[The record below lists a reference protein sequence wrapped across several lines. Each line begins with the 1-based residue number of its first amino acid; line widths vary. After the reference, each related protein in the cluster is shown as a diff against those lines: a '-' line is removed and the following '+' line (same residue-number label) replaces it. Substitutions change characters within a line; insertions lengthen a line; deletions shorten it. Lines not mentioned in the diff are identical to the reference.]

1 MDEYDVVVCGT
12 DLIQSI
18 LSSALSRAGK
28 RVLHCDGN
36 EWYGGFDAVLS
47 GGSTLDSFI
56 EGCEQSTGAKAAGGL
71 NFEINENENGDKYF
85 IDSMLLR
92 LLPRGEHGC
101 LRLHSQTFKVAPKE
115 SDVTENVTADAPS
128 QTQSIP
134 ERVNNKN
141 EEEKFT
147 EEMTNDEGCTAENG
161 SMKNDL
167 SPANETTFTN
177 LSSVSLEHGF
187 CFDLTPSLLYA
198 SGDAVECLIKSGVS
212 DYLEFKSLR
221 GLYLITEDEK
231 SSATRVERRKRSTVV
246 NNTISSDRKKM
257 TSYRVPCSKGDV
269 FRSKLLS
276 PVDKR
281 RLMKLLQLISDYG
294 MATQMESDQSSN
306 NASDDGSDVAPTLD
320 GTTQTGDDYDDLKA
334 SPDGVSGEDAI
345 TSINERY
352 LHRGRALSRP
362 QNKATPSSSEMDSL
376 MRCIRENVSFS
387 DFLTKVIKLPERL
400 STIVIYSMA
409 LATFDSWE
417 PSKIGED
424 SDSMSIISQYSTKD
438 GLDDLVRHLAALG
451 RFGDTA
457 FLIPMY
463 GSGELS
469 QAFCRS
475 GAVYGSTYML
485 RRSPLAV
492 TFDEGGHVKGVLLSG
507 EGHIGGRD
515 DLDTDDVSDREVPCK
530 HVVVPSTMLASQSS
544 SKARTY
550 RRISVL
556 QGKLVLDEDQNK
568 DAADSEQ
575 RYALIVPPG
584 TCGLGNKSAI
594 HGIAVDDSAFVAPSG
609 KNYTLLHLTTSN
621 QEGNSL
627 PDDMFVNVLSETVK
641 YLIANQ
647 GDDAPCFERDH
658 ISFSYSTYGSNFCE
672 RKATASDQPFGLHTC
687 HRDIQSLTC
696 DSSFREAHRIFR
708 DICPDSDFLA
718 IAKKVEDTIVYRNEN
733 DSDDEKIVL
742 ESACTMIQRQTMEK
756 SQVEN
761 LDYVD
766 SGHAS

>member
-56 EGCEQSTGAKAAGGL
+56 EGCEREQFSGASASGGR
-71 NFEINENENGDKYF
+71 NFSIDENENGHKPV
-85 IDSMLLR
+85 IDSLLLR
-92 LLPRGEHGC
+92 LLPRGKQGS
-101 LRLHSQTFKVAPKE
+101 LRLHSQTFKVAP
-115 SDVTENVTADAPS
+115 ENVTFVGPS

-134 ERVNNKN
+134 EIVKN
-141 EEEKFT
+141 EDENVT
-147 EEMTNDEGCTAENG
+147 EEISNDESCIAGNG
-161 SMKNDL
+161 GMKNEL
-167 SPANETTFTN
+167 SPTNETTFTN
-177 LSSVSLEHGF
+177 LSSAHSLEHGF

-212 DYLEFKSLR
+212 DYLEFKSLE
-221 GLYLITEDEK
+221 GLFLITEEEK
-231 SSATRVERRKRSTVV
+231 SSREERRKRSSTVV
-246 NNTISSDRKKM
+246 NNTISSDNKKM

-294 MATQMESDQSSN
+294 MATQTESELSSN
-306 NASDDGSDVAPTLD
+306 NASDDGSGVAPSLD
-320 GTTQTGDDYDDLKA
+320 ETHQTGDDYDDLRT
-334 SPDGVSGEDAI
+334 SSDGVSGEDAI

-376 MRCIRENVSFS
+376 MRCVRENVSFS
-387 DFLTKVIKLPERL
+387 DFLTKVMKLPKRL
-400 STIVIYSMA
+400 SAIVIYAMA

-417 PSKIGED
+417 PGKIGEG
-424 SDSMSIISQYSTKD
+424 SDSMSSITQYSTKD

-492 TFDEGGHVKGVLLSG
+492 TFDEGGHVKGVFLSG
-507 EGHIGGRD
+507 EGHVGGQD
-515 DLDTDDVSDREVPCK
+515 DLDTDDVSDKEVPCK
-530 HVVVPSTMLASQSS
+530 HVVVPSTMLASRSGS
-544 SKARTY
+544 NARTY
-550 RRISVL
+550 RRISLL
-556 QGKLVLDEDQNK
+556 QGKLMLDEDHNK

-575 RYALIVPPG
+575 RYAIIIPPG
-584 TCGLGNKSAI
+584 TCGLENKSAI
-594 HGIAVDDSAFVAPSG
+594 HGIAVDESAFVTPSG
-609 KNYTLLHLTTSN
+609 KNHSLLHLTTSN

-627 PDDMFVNVLSETVK
+627 QDDNMFVNVLSETVK

-647 GDDAPCFERDH
+647 GDGAPCFERDH
-658 ISFSYSTYGSNFCE
+658 ISFSYAAYGSNSSE
-672 RKATASDQPFGLHTC
+672 SNATASDQPFGLHIC

-718 IAKKVEDTIVYRNEN
+718 IAKMVEDTIVYRNEN

-742 ESACTMIQRQTMEK
+742 ESACTMIKGQTMKK

-766 SGHAS
+766 SGHTS